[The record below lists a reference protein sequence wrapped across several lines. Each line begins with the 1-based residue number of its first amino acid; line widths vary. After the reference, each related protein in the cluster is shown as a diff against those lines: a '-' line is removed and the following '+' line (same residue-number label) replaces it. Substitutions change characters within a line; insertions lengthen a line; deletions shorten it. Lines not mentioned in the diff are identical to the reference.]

1 MALLGI
7 LALLYLGTLLVTE
20 GAGGLVGPSG
30 RRLLSRLR
38 GFPLGLA
45 ALLLGAASGSG
56 TGLSLLGRGLLQV
69 GVLPLYEAALLA
81 LGGTLGATVL
91 VAVAGLGNR
100 TLAFAALSLALA
112 LEVLKRGQGANR
124 LLFGLGL
131 LFLGLDLA
139 RGEALG
145 TGAWL
150 GSLPPLA
157 LFLAGLLLAFAVGSA
172 NLVALLAL
180 GLAGEGV
187 GPEGTLALVLGGG
200 VGCTGPV
207 LLRSTPESLRLG
219 LVLLFHRLAL
229 ALPLLFAP
237 NPGVFPAHAGF
248 HALAFLAFPL
258 AYPLWERLA
267 ALLLFLPLH
276 ALAPRPFPFWLHLT
290 LVLLLVVF
298 TFPNA
303 QARALEGLGKVAG
316 LAASFTGFLS
326 TLLAALLGTLVGQA
340 SGGAPLPFSLGLLG
354 LGVLAFAAV
363 FLAEASP
370 LCGSPPP
377 GGPGGSP
384 PGSAP
389 PGGGGGPGG

>member
-1 MALLGI
+1 M
-7 LALLYLGTLLVTE
+7 
-20 GAGGLVGPSG
+20 
-30 RRLLSRLR
+30 
-38 GFPLGLA
+38 
-45 ALLLGAASGSG
+45 
-56 TGLSLLGRGLLQV
+56 
-69 GVLPLYEAALLA
+69 ALLA
-81 LGGTLGATVL
+81 LGPWAPYALPAFLGLLALLWSGRFRETLPEEARRPLRLASLGEGALLVLRDRRAGLYALALGGVFGILYAYLAASAELYKAHLGLSNPAFALAFGATGLVL
-91 VAVAGLGNR
+91 AGANLLGPQVVARLGLGKALRRAVAGL
-100 TLAFAALSLALA
+100 L
-112 LEVLKRGQGANR
+112 
-124 LLFGLGL
+124 
-131 LFLGLDLA
+131 
-139 RGEALG
+139 
-145 TGAWL
+145 
-150 GSLPPLA
+150 
-157 LFLAGLLLAFAVGSA
+157 
-172 NLVALLAL
+172 
-180 GLAGEGV
+180 
-187 GPEGTLALVLGGG
+187 
-200 VGCTGPV
+200 
-207 LLRSTPESLRLG
+207 
-219 LVLLFHRLAL
+219 
-229 ALPLLFAP
+229 
-237 NPGVFPAHAGF
+237 
-248 HALAFLAFPL
+248 
-258 AYPLWERLA
+258 